1 MDKQKILET
10 FFKTIDDSR
19 EWGDTLEGKEY
30 YNFIDGAITMTKN
43 LLDSLKE
50 TEE

>member
-10 FFKTIDDSR
+10 FFETMDGSR

-30 YNFIDGAITMTKN
+30 YNFVDGAITMTEN
-43 LLDSLKE
+43 LLKE